1 MSHWKTSLSLI
12 VFALAAVIVAAE
24 DNPVVVVETNFGNF
38 RVELFPSSSPIAVA
52 NFLEYVEDGFYEG
65 TIFHRVRKGR
75 MIQGG
80 AFTPGLQQK
89 KAREPIKNEARNRVK
104 NKKGTVAMARMGG
117 IHTAT
122 AQFFINT
129 EDNREF
135 DHKGM
140 SPRAFGY
147 TVFGKVI
154 EGMDVVELIENIKT
168 TKRNGMRNVPT
179 VPVVIKTVRLLEQ
192 THSS

>member
-1 MSHWKTSLSLI
+1 MSLQKTSFWLI
-12 VFALAAVIVAAE
+12 GLTLAAALAAD

-38 RVELFPSSSPIAVA
+38 QIELFPSSSPIAVA

-89 KAREPIKNEARNRVK
+89 KAKEPIKNEAMNRVK
-104 NKKGTVAMARMGG
+104 NKKGTVSMARTGG
-117 IHTAT
+117 INTAT

-129 EDNREF
+129 ENNREF

-140 SPRAFGY
+140 SPRAYGY
-147 TVFGKVI
+147 AVFGKVI

-168 TKRNGMRNVPT
+168 TKRNGMRNVPS
-179 VPVVIKTVRLLEQ
+179 VLVVIKTVRLVD
-192 THSS
+192 

>member
-1 MSHWKTSLSLI
+1 MSLRKTSFWLI
-12 VFALAAVIVAAE
+12 ALTLAAASVAAD

-65 TIFHRVRKGR
+65 TIFHRVMKGT

-104 NKKGTVAMARMGG
+104 SKKGTVAMARAGG
-117 IHTAT
+117 INTAT

-129 EDNREF
+129 RDNRDF
-135 DHKGM
+135 DHKGID
-140 SPRAFGY
+140 PRRFGY

-168 TKRNGMRNVPT
+168 TKRNGMRNVPS
-179 VPVVIKTVRLLEQ
+179 VPAVIKMVRLVD
-192 THSS
+192 